1 MMTMKFFS
9 GSYCRVSSPP
19 QISVQQSR
27 SPQLPRMAALSRFVT
42 IPNACMS
49 SAFHEDLCSG
59 DGVLKWE
66 KQLVAVLGHDG

>member
-9 GSYCRVSSPP
+9 GSYCRVSSP
-19 QISVQQSR
+19 
-27 SPQLPRMAALSRFVT
+27 PQLPRMAALSRFVT